1 MQVIIHTVAIISV
14 KGKCQNK
21 RKRGI
26 KMSVKEISLINE
38 ARPMPVFEN
47 VHWDERDL
55 FLTHPETSWRCSFE
69 MFDEGMKLA
78 EPLEIAG
85 FDRVDIING
94 ETGKI
99 LRRDCGSGDFI
110 YESPVSGHSG
120 TVGSYVLGP
129 KVVMSN
135 EEYLGLQRSHPC
147 CLIRNLVFSNNVVD
161 MVVGKFICPMKPSD
175 EENNVILK
183 NVSCRF
189 SDKIKNLSFEE
200 KEGLV
205 RRHPDLRF
213 GSIDCSR
220 ISITKEKC
228 PDAGTLYCSEALKE
242 AFDNGKTVEGVL
254 IRMKVVDKNHGL
266 SSGTVRCEAT
276 VEGCNRFSANRE
288 WAELS
293 KSSGVADAEGGFTF
307 DTVAVLWASKEE
319 ADKEWGDFRVDD
331 LNAILRLKISNGFA
345 TETLRGDVEE
355 FGVDFG
361 FGGFGYS
368 PDTGRSGGP
377 ERF

>member
-1 MQVIIHTVAIISV
+1 
-14 KGKCQNK
+14 
-21 RKRGI
+21 
-26 KMSVKEISLINE
+26 MSVKEISLINE
-38 ARPMPVFEN
+38 ARPRPVFEN
-47 VHWDERDL
+47 VHWEERDL
-55 FLTHPETSWRCSFE
+55 FLTHPETGWRCSFE
-69 MFDEGMKLA
+69 MYDEGMKLA

-110 YESPVSGHSG
+110 YGPPVSGHGG

-129 KVVMSN
+129 KVVMSD

-161 MVVGKFICPMKPSD
+161 MVVGRFICPMKPSD
-175 EENNVILK
+175 EVNNVILK
-183 NVSCRF
+183 NVSYRF

-200 KEGLV
+200 KAGLV
-205 RRHPDLRF
+205 RRHPCVRF

-220 ISITKEKC
+220 ISITKEKF
-228 PDAGTLYCSEALKE
+228 PGAGTLYCSDALEE

-266 SSGTVRCEAT
+266 SSGEVRCEAT

-288 WAELS
+288 RAELS
-293 KSSGVADAEGGFTF
+293 KSSGVADAEGGFSF

-355 FGVDFG
+355 FGVDFD

-377 ERF
+377 ERR